1 MRFGK
6 FTRWALSALI
16 AVASAYSAHA
26 GERVKFD
33 MWHGLSGD
41 LGEAVGEVC
50 KRFNESQ
57 QDYEIICTSQGSYD
71 NALQNAIA
79 AYRAKKNPTIVQI
92 FDAGTLDLL
101 LSEAYVPARKLM
113 EDNGYTINWNDYI
126 PAISNYFAN
135 SKGELN
141 SFPFNSSTA
150 MFYWNKDAFAKIGKT
165 EAPKTWEDVFDALKA
180 LKAAGYEC
188 PMAWNYDTWSIME
201 QFSAIHN
208 IPIATRGNGYQGLDA
223 EFIVNKGKFVQVIK
237 DLKSAY
243 DDGLVKIKT
252 PDTGATI
259 VQAFSNADCQV
270 MLSSI
275 ADHGTVSKT
284 QKPGMNWDVAFLPVY
299 AGTERKNS
307 LVGGAS
313 LWALQGK
320 SADEYKGAAAF
331 FAFIAKPESALF
343 LSTRTG
349 YIPVT
354 QSGFEYMKAQGFY
367 EKAPYKGRELAI
379 ASLNASPIT
388 ENTRGIRLG
397 GFVQIRKEMRDAL
410 TDIFANKIS
419 VEDGI
424 NGAVER
430 SNAVLRKFEKTYAG
444 KQLP

>member
-1 MRFGK
+1 MKSK
-6 FTRWALSALI
+6 FLLSVAALLFSVTAQ
-16 AVASAYSAHA
+16 AA
-26 GERVKFD
+26 ERVKFE
-33 MWHGLSGD
+33 MWHGLTGD
-41 LGEAVGEVC
+41 LGGVVDQVC

-57 QDYEIICTSQGSYD
+57 SDYEIICTSQGSYD

-113 EDNGYTINWNDYI
+113 ADNGYKINWDDYI
-126 PAISNYFAN
+126 PAISNYYAN

-150 MFYWNKDAFAKIGKT
+150 MMYWNNDAFAKIGKT
-165 EAPKTWEDVFDALKA
+165 EAPKTWEETFDSLKA

-188 PMAWNYDTWSIME
+188 PMAWNYDTWPIME
-201 QFSAIHN
+201 QFSAINN
-208 IPIATRGNGYQGLDA
+208 IPVATKGNGYQGLDA
-223 EFIVNKGKFVQVIK
+223 EFAVNKGKFVDVIK
-237 DLKSAY
+237 SLKKAY

-259 VQAFSNADCQV
+259 VQAFANADCQV

-275 ADHGTVSKT
+275 ADHGTVGKT
-284 QKPGMNWDVAFLPVY
+284 QKPDMKWDVAMLPTL
-299 AGTERKNS
+299 AGVERHNS

-320 SADEYKGAAAF
+320 TDAEYKGAAAF
-331 FAFIAKPESALF
+331 FNFIAQPESALF
-343 LSTRTG
+343 WSTNTG

-354 QSGFEYMKAQGFY
+354 KSGFEFMKTQGFY
-367 EKAPYKGRELAI
+367 DKAPYKGRELAI
-379 ASLNASPIT
+379 ASLNASPVN

-410 TDIFANKIS
+410 TDIFANKVS

-424 NGAVER
+424 NSAVER

-444 KQLP
+444 KMLP

>member
-1 MRFGK
+1 MKSNLFAT
-6 FTRWALSALI
+6 FAALFISAT
-16 AVASAYSAHA
+16 SSAHSA
-26 GERVKFD
+26 ERVKFE
-33 MWHGLSGD
+33 MWHGLTGD
-41 LGEAVGEVC
+41 LGGAVEEVC
-50 KRFNESQ
+50 KRFNDSQ
-57 QDYEIICTSQGSYD
+57 ADYEITCTSQGSYD

-79 AYRAKKNPTIVQI
+79 AYRAKKNPTIVQV

-113 EDNGYTINWNDYI
+113 ADNGYKINWDDYI
-126 PAISNYFAN
+126 PAISNYYAN

-165 EAPKTWEDVFDALKA
+165 AAPKTWDETFDALKA
-180 LKAAGYEC
+180 LKSAGYEC
-188 PMAWNYDTWSIME
+188 PMAWNYDTWPIME
-201 QFSAIHN
+201 QSSAIN
-208 IPIATRGNGYQGLDA
+208 NMPIATKGNGYQGLDA
-223 EFIVNKGKFVQVIK
+223 EFAVNKTKFVDIVK
-237 DLKSAY
+237 NLKKAY

-275 ADHGTVSKT
+275 ADHGTVGKT
-284 QKPGMNWDVAFLPVY
+284 QKPDMQWDVAMLPTLTGV
-299 AGTERKNS
+299 ERHNS

-320 SADEYKGAAAF
+320 TDAEYKGAAAF
-331 FAFIAKPESALF
+331 FNFIAQPDSALF
-343 LSTRTG
+343 WSTRTG

-354 QSGFEYMKAQGFY
+354 KSGFEFMKAQGFY
-367 EKAPYKGRELAI
+367 DKAPYKGRELAI

-410 TDIFANKIS
+410 TDIFANKVS
-419 VEDGI
+419 VDDGI
-424 NGAVER
+424 NAAVER

-444 KQLP
+444 KMLP

>member
-1 MRFGK
+1 MK
-6 FTRWALSALI
+6 SKYLLSVAALLI
-16 AVASAYSAHA
+16 SVTAHA
-26 GERVKFD
+26 AERVKFE
-33 MWHGLSGD
+33 MWHGLTGD
-41 LGEAVGEVC
+41 LGGVVDQVC
-50 KRFNESQ
+50 KRFNDSQ
-57 QDYEIICTSQGSYD
+57 SDYEIICTSQGSYD

-101 LSEAYVPARKLM
+101 LSEAYIPARKLM
-113 EDNGYTINWNDYI
+113 ADNGYKINWDDYI
-126 PAISNYFAN
+126 PAISNYYAN

-150 MFYWNKDAFAKIGKT
+150 MMYWNKDAFAKIGKM
-165 EAPKTWEDVFDALKA
+165 EAPKTWEETFDSLKA

-188 PMAWNYDTWSIME
+188 PMAWNYDTWPIME
-201 QFSAIHN
+201 QFSAINN
-208 IPIATRGNGYQGLDA
+208 IPVATKGNGYQGLDA
-223 EFIVNKGKFVQVIK
+223 EFAVNKGKFVDVIK
-237 DLKSAY
+237 SLKKAY

-259 VQAFSNADCQV
+259 VQAFANADCQV

-275 ADHGTVSKT
+275 ADHGTVGKT
-284 QKPGMNWDVAFLPVY
+284 QKPDMKWDVAMLPTL
-299 AGTERKNS
+299 AGVERHNS

-320 SADEYKGAAAF
+320 TDAEYKGAAAF
-331 FAFIAKPESALF
+331 FNFIAQPESALF
-343 LSTRTG
+343 WSTNTG

-354 QSGFEYMKAQGFY
+354 KSGFEFMNTQGFY
-367 EKAPYKGRELAI
+367 DKAPYKGRELAI
-379 ASLNASPIT
+379 ASLNASPVN

-410 TDIFANKIS
+410 TDIFANKVS

-424 NGAVER
+424 NSAVER

-444 KQLP
+444 KMLP

>member
-1 MRFGK
+1 MKSK
-6 FTRWALSALI
+6 FLISVAALLMT
-16 AVASAYSAHA
+16 VTAHA
-26 GERVKFD
+26 AERVKFE
-33 MWHGLSGD
+33 MWHGLTGD
-41 LGEAVGEVC
+41 LGGVVDQVC

-57 QDYEIICTSQGSYD
+57 PDYEIICTSQGSYD

-113 EDNGYTINWNDYI
+113 ADNGYKINWDDYI
-126 PAISNYFAN
+126 PAISNYYAN

-150 MFYWNKDAFAKIGKT
+150 MMYWNKDAFAKIGKT
-165 EAPKTWEDVFDALKA
+165 EAPKTWEETFDSLKA

-188 PMAWNYDTWSIME
+188 PMAWNYDTWPIME
-201 QFSAIHN
+201 QFSAINN
-208 IPIATRGNGYQGLDA
+208 IPVATKGNGYQGLDA
-223 EFIVNKGKFVQVIK
+223 ELIVNKGQYVDIIK
-237 DLKSAY
+237 SLKKGY

-259 VQAFSNADCQV
+259 VQAFANGDCQV

-275 ADHGTVSKT
+275 ADHGTVGKT
-284 QKPGMNWDVAFLPVY
+284 QKPDMKWDVAMLPTL
-299 AGTERKNS
+299 AGVERHNS

-320 SADEYKGAAAF
+320 SDAEYKGAAAF
-331 FAFIAKPESALF
+331 FNFIAQPDSALF
-343 LSTRTG
+343 WSTNTG

-354 QSGFEYMKAQGFY
+354 KSGFEFMKAQGFY
-367 EKAPYKGRELAI
+367 DKALYKGRELAI
-379 ASLNASPIT
+379 ASLNASPVN

-410 TDIFANKIS
+410 TDIFANKVS

-424 NGAVER
+424 NSAVER
-430 SNAVLRKFEKTYAG
+430 SNVVLRKFEKTYAG

>member
-1 MRFGK
+1 MRLK
-6 FTRWALSALI
+6 FLTAGIALYFSL
-16 AVASAYSAHA
+16 A
-26 GERVKFD
+26 GAAFADPVKFEL
-33 MWHGLSGD
+33 WHGLTGD
-41 LGEAVGEVC
+41 LGDAVGEVC
-50 KRFNESQ
+50 KRFNDSQ
-57 QDYEIICTSQGSYD
+57 KDYEIVCTSQGSYD

-113 EDNGYTINWNDYI
+113 EDNGYQINWDDYI
-126 PAISNYFAN
+126 PAISNYYAD
-135 SKGELN
+135 SKGVLN

-165 EAPKTWEDVFDALKA
+165 EAPKTWEEVLDSLKA
-180 LKAAGYEC
+180 LKAAGYDC
-188 PMAWNYDTWSIME
+188 PMAWNYDTWPIME
-201 QFSAIHN
+201 QFSATHN

-223 EFIVNKGKFVQVIK
+223 EFIVNKGKFVQIIK
-237 DLKSAY
+237 DLKKAY

-275 ADHGTVSKT
+275 ADHGTVGKT

-313 LWALQGK
+313 LWTLQGK
-320 SADEYKGAAAF
+320 SAEEYKGAAAF

-343 LSTRTG
+343 WSTRTG

-354 QSGFEYMKAQGFY
+354 KSGFEFMKAQGFY
-367 EKAPYKGRELAI
+367 DKAPYKGRELAI
-379 ASLNASPIT
+379 ASLNASPVT

-410 TDIFANKIS
+410 TDIFANKMS
-419 VEDGI
+419 VDDGI
-424 NGAVER
+424 NSAVER

-444 KQLP
+444 KMLP

>member
-1 MRFGK
+1 MK
-6 FTRWALSALI
+6 FKTLLTAGVLLFTGLA
-16 AVASAYSAHA
+16 AAHA
-26 GERVKFD
+26 DPVKFE
-33 MWHGLSGD
+33 MWHGLTGD
-41 LGEAVGEVC
+41 LGDAVGEVC

-57 QDYEIICTSQGSYD
+57 KDFEIVCTSQGSYD

-113 EDNGYTINWNDYI
+113 EDNGYKIDWSDYV
-126 PAISNYFAN
+126 PAISNYYAD
-135 SKGELN
+135 SKGVLN

-150 MFYWNKDAFAKIGKT
+150 MFYWNKDAFAKIGKS
-165 EAPKTWEDVFDALKA
+165 EAPKTWEDVLESLKA
-180 LKAAGYEC
+180 LKSAGYEC
-188 PMAWNYDTWSIME
+188 PMAWNYDTWPIME
-201 QFSAIHN
+201 QFSATHN
-208 IPIATRGNGYQGLDA
+208 IPIATKGNGYQGLDA
-223 EFIVNKGKFVQVIK
+223 EFIVNKGKFMQIVK
-237 DLKSAY
+237 DLKKAY

-259 VQAFSNADCQV
+259 VQAFSNGDCQV

-275 ADHGTVSKT
+275 ADHGTVGKT
-284 QKPGMNWDVAFLPVY
+284 QKPDMKWDVAFLPVY

-313 LWALQGK
+313 LWTLQGK
-320 SADEYKGAAAF
+320 TPEEYKGAAAF
-331 FAFIAKPESALF
+331 FNFIAKPESALF
-343 LSTRTG
+343 WSTRTG

-354 QSGFEYMKAQGFY
+354 KSGFEFMKSQGFY
-367 EKAPYKGRELAI
+367 DKAPYKGRELAI
-379 ASLNASPIT
+379 ASLNASAVT

-410 TDIFANKIS
+410 TEIFANKVS
-419 VEDGI
+419 VDDGI
-424 NGAVER
+424 NAAVDR
-430 SNAVLRKFEKTYAG
+430 ANIALRKFEKTYAG